1 MRSSWCPN
9 PLNRYNCC
17 PWPRLLKTDR
27 TGGGS
32 DKKRSKKWREVWR
45 EKYRRSPKQAVGI
58 RSFPEAVWVWGYGGG
73 GQPHHPERR
82 EIGQQGREVRT
93 QSPSELG
100 AGLQTRRSLK
110 SNGWADETA
119 ALQIFAHLEG
129 EALNVAL
136 LMPEGER
143 ANREWLSQGLSNYYY
158 SSGRLAVFRRKFESV
173 TRRTGADPATFTTEL
188 EILAVRGFG
197 DMGTCARNRMV
208 RDRFIADQRSCGL
221 RRHLDSIPSYTLIRE
236 IVDRCRVWESHSEQK
251 RGSSPGTDL
260 DRGHSGVSGALRRSQ
275 GFRYPWLV

>member
-1 MRSSWCPN
+1 M
-9 PLNRYNCC
+9 
-17 PWPRLLKTDR
+17 
-27 TGGGS
+27 
-32 DKKRSKKWREVWR
+32 
-45 EKYRRSPKQAVGI
+45 
-58 RSFPEAVWVWGYGGG
+58 WGYGGG

-82 EIGQQGREVRT
+82 EVGQQGREVRT
-93 QSPSELG
+93 QAPSELG

-119 ALQIFAHLEG
+119 AALQLFAHLEG
-129 EALNVAL
+129 EALNVAM

-143 ANREWLSQGLSNYYY
+143 ANRERLSQGLSNYYY

-188 EILAVRGFG
+188 EILAVRGIG
-197 DMGTCARNRMV
+197 DMGTCARNWMV

-221 RRHLDSIPSYTLIRE
+221 RRHLDSVPPDTPIRE
-236 IVDRCRVWESHSEQK
+236 TVDRCRVWESHSEQK

-260 DRGHSGVSGALRRSQ
+260 DRGHSGVSGDSRESTLSMENSLRTIGCPEVESRIPVPVTSVVQ
-275 GFRYPWLV
+275 SDIVGPREAGSGCNQDVPPGVMPSRIARLL